1 MLFVYQPQCRIS
13 FSRRSP
19 HSAKLLAQRID
30 CSGLAAD
37 TEERTLILGAF
48 FKHLALGEQVAAQL
62 LG

>member
-1 MLFVYQPQCRIS
+1 MS

-30 CSGLAAD
+30 CGGLAAD